1 MDNQTNVTAIVTTYK
16 REPEIVKRAVKSI
29 LNQTY
34 KGIKVVVVDD
44 SPATYDLRENVRKE
58 VCKLNPNIIYV
69 KHEQNMGA
77 CVARNTGLKYADTEY
92 VAYLDDDDEW
102 VETKIEKQIKLF
114 TDSKL
119 GLVYCGHSIKYD
131 VDERVIPEKRE
142 FHRGD
147 VFDKL
152 ICKNFIGSTSFPL
165 IRTKCI
171 KEVGEF
177 DPLMLSGQDADLWL
191 RITEK
196 YLVDYVAES
205 LVTYHIHTGEQIS
218 TNPHKKVKG
227 LERLNEKNREYL
239 EKNKEAY
246 WTRFM
251 QIIPYYI
258 WNGQVE
264 KAKMTWKRCVRKCPY
279 KIKGNMKYFLII
291 LRERRKKNRS

>member
-1 MDNQTNVTAIVTTYK
+1 MNNQVNVTAIVTTYK

-34 KGIKVVVVDD
+34 RGIKVVVVDD
-44 SPATYDLRENVRKE
+44 SPASYGLRENVREE
-58 VCKLNPNIIYV
+58 VCKLSPNIIYV
-69 KHEQNMGA
+69 QHEQNMGA

-102 VETKIEKQIKLF
+102 VETKIEKQIKVF
-114 TDSKL
+114 NDSKL
-119 GLVYCGHSIKYD
+119 GLVYCGNSIKYD
-131 VDERVIPEKRE
+131 TDGRVVSENRE

-147 VFDKL
+147 VFDML

-177 DPLMLSGQDADLWL
+177 DPLMLSAQDYDLWL

-196 YLVDYVAES
+196 YLVDYVPES
-205 LVTYHIHTGEQIS
+205 LVTYHIHAGEQIS
-218 TNPHKKVKG
+218 ANPNKKVQG
-227 LERLNEKNREYL
+227 LERLNEKNMEYL

-246 WTRFM
+246 WFRFAK
-251 QIIPYYI
+251 IIPYYMC
-258 WNGQVE
+258 NGQEE
-264 KAKMTWKRCVRKCPY
+264 KAVTTWKRCVRKYPY
-279 KIKGNMKYFLII
+279 KIKGNVKYLLLI
-291 LRERRKKNRS
+291 LRKRGKKRS